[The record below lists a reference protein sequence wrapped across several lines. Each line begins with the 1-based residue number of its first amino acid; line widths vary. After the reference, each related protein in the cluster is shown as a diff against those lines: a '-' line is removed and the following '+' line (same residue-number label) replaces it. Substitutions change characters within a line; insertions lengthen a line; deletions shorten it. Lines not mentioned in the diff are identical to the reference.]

1 MDSTEVKYNPNPREK
16 ANIFSI
22 IFFGFTLPTFRTG
35 LKKDIDVDDVY
46 NTLSN
51 DRSERLVERLERNWK
66 AQLNAAAKNP
76 KKKPSLLK
84 AVAKTFWVEY
94 ALLGLLTGFGDLVL
108 RTFQPTMLEGVLK
121 YYANE
126 EGYTKLSAYFYAV
139 GMISFTLANCLVMSQ
154 YMVNAG
160 HAGMR
165 VRASVCA
172 LLYRKATRLSRTALG
187 DTPPGKV
194 VNLLS
199 NDVSRFNFASMII
212 QQLWIGPV
220 SSIIVIIMLYQRAGL
235 PGIAG
240 IILIF
245 IMSPL
250 QAYSGKLAARYR
262 KMTAMKTDERIRLMD
277 EVILGMQVIKMYA
290 WEKPFEKVIAM
301 ARKAEIRI
309 IQRNAYIRALFMT
322 LGMVTTRLA
331 LFSTLLTIA
340 LTGGDITAAKVF
352 VLMSYFNMLS
362 QTLTGIFTRGLT
374 EIAEMFVSLKR
385 LQQFLANEEYKYE
398 QFNNITLEEVDKTK
412 AALTVNNVTAKW
424 NASMSD
430 STLTDINLEV
440 GRGKFIG
447 IIGPVGSG
455 KSSLLQTLLGELDI
469 VHGDISANGKYSYC
483 SQEPWIFAN
492 TIRQNIVFGAEYN
505 KKRYK
510 EVIRVC
516 ALEKDL
522 DAFPKRD
529 LTIVGDKGASLSGG
543 QKARITLARA
553 VYRER
558 DIYLLDDPLSAVDIH
573 VSKVLYEDC
582 INGFLA
588 NKTRI
593 LVTHQVHYLKN
604 ADKII
609 ILNNGKIEKEGT
621 FDELANSD
629 NLYAQLLTS
638 EPEITDPDKTNQIE
652 YDRQESK
659 QSRKFGPRPD
669 TEGDRPK
676 RFEYGDQA
684 SKPFRKFG
692 PRPDTEGDR
701 PKRFE
706 YGDQASKP
714 FRKLGPRPDTEGDR
728 PNQIE
733 YDRQVSKQS
742 RKSRKSSIVSVISSK
757 SLVESIL
764 EESDSDSEEEYQM
777 KRPRMRDMQEESSK
791 GKVLGS
797 LLLQYFRTGA
807 NCISVALILILYVSV
822 QGAGSLVDYF
832 ISFWTNIEYIQ
843 TLKNQQLLTSTTSI
857 DIANSTEDIVSTTI
871 MPAASNST
879 ANISDPVHLS
889 ELETIMANSWFEY
902 PEWSTETCLFI
913 YGGLLL
919 VVISLTLGRS
929 FSFYTL
935 AMRCSK
941 NLHRSLFKGII
952 NAKMRFFETNPSGR
966 ILNRFANDIGSI
978 DDVIPRVLLDGG
990 QMMLQIVGS
999 LVLVSSANP
1008 YCIILAVGLAIVS
1021 GLLRKVYL
1029 KTSKNLK
1036 RVEGMLRS
1044 PIFTHLNATL
1054 QGLTTIRALRAE
1066 PILESEFDKIQN
1078 YHISAWFMNITAAQ
1092 AFGLS
1097 LNLLS
1102 SLFITI
1108 LVFSILTFDE
1118 ELGLMGGTVGLAISQ
1133 ANTLTNMIQMAMRVT
1148 ADIANQLLSVERVLE
1163 YERLPPEPQPN
1174 NPKPLPK
1181 NWPDSGKIEFHE
1193 MKFKYWET
1201 GPIII
1206 KDLTLTINAGQ
1217 KVGIVGRTG
1226 AGKSSLIG
1234 ALFRLANVEGKIIID
1249 GVDTKDVNLMDLR
1262 SKISIIPQD
1271 PVLFSGTLR
1280 YNLDP
1285 FNDYPDEKLYR
1296 ALQEVELKDP
1306 NNIINRLENRVM
1318 DRGSNYSVGQ
1328 RQLICLARAIIRNN
1342 KILMLDEATANV
1354 DPQTD
1359 ALIQKTIRTKF
1370 DKCTVLTV
1378 AHRLNTIMDSD
1389 KVLVMVNGKAAEF
1402 DHPHILLQD
1411 ENSLF
1416 SKMVNDTGKS
1426 ESEMLKKVAK
1436 TSYDNSL
1443 S

>member
-1 MDSTEVKYNPNPREK
+1 MDSIEVKYNPNPREN

-22 IFFGFTLPTFRTG
+22 IFFGYTLPTFRTG

-46 NTLSN
+46 NTLSS
-51 DRSERLVERLERNWK
+51 DRSEHLVKRLEKNWK
-66 AQLNAAAKNP
+66 AQLSLAAQNP
-76 KKKPSLLK
+76 KKSPSLLK
-84 AVAKTFWVEY
+84 AVVKTFWVEY

-126 EGYTKLSAYFYAV
+126 EGYTKFQAYFYAV
-139 GMISFTLANCLVMSQ
+139 GMISFTLTNSLVMSQ

-160 HAGMR
+160 HAGMK

-172 LLYRKATRLSRTALG
+172 LLYRKSTRLSRTALG
-187 DTPPGKV
+187 DTPAGKV

-199 NDVSRFNFASMII
+199 NDVARFDFASMMIH
-212 QQLWIGPV
+212 QLWIGPV
-220 SSIIVIIMLYQRAGL
+220 SSIIVIVMLYQRSGL
-235 PGIAG
+235 PGVAG
-240 IILIF
+240 ILLIF
-245 IMSPL
+245 IMAPL

-290 WEKPFEKVIAM
+290 WEKPFEKVIGI
-301 ARKAEIRI
+301 ARKAEVKI

-322 LGMVTTRLA
+322 LGMLTTRLA

-340 LTGGDITAAKVF
+340 LTGGDVTAAKVF
-352 VLMSYFNMLS
+352 VLMSYFNLLS

-374 EIAEMFVSLKR
+374 EIAELFVSLKR

-398 QFNNITLEEVDKTK
+398 KFNIISLDEVDKTK
-412 AALTVNNVTAKW
+412 PALTIDNLTAKW
-424 NASMSD
+424 NASMSEC
-430 STLTDINLEV
+430 SLTDINLEV

-455 KSSLLQTLLGELDI
+455 KSSFLQTLLGELDI
-469 VHGDISANGKYSYC
+469 VHGNISANGKFSYA

-492 TIRQNIVFGAEYN
+492 TIRQNILFGADYD

-516 ALEKDL
+516 ALQRDL
-522 DAFPKRD
+522 DEFPKRD

-543 QKARITLARA
+543 QKARINLARA

-573 VSKVLYEDC
+573 VSKVLYDEC

-621 FDELANSD
+621 FDELVNSD
-629 NLYAQLLTS
+629 NLYAKLLTS
-638 EPEITDPDKTNQIE
+638 EPELSETDKCKQIE
-652 YDRQESK
+652 YVRQISK
-659 QSRKFGPRPD
+659 H
-669 TEGDRPK
+669 
-676 RFEYGDQA
+676 
-684 SKPFRKFG
+684 
-692 PRPDTEGDR
+692 
-701 PKRFE
+701 
-706 YGDQASKP
+706 
-714 FRKLGPRPDTEGDR
+714 
-728 PNQIE
+728 
-733 YDRQVSKQS
+733 S

-764 EESDSDSEEEYQM
+764 EESGTDSDEEYEQKKPQM
-777 KRPRMRDMQEESSK
+777 KDMQEETTK
-791 GKVLGS
+791 GKVIGS

-822 QGAGSLVDYF
+822 QAAGSLVDYF

-843 TLKNQQLLTSTTSI
+843 NLKREQLLSTSTTSI
-857 DIANSTEDIVSTTI
+857 DITNSTEDIDSSTT
-871 MPAASNST
+871 MPVISFT
-879 ANISDPVHLS
+879 ENISNPVKLS
-889 ELETIMANSWFEY
+889 ELDSIIANSWFQY
-902 PEWSTETCLFI
+902 PDWTTETCLFV
-913 YGGLLL
+913 YGGLLML
-919 VVISLTLGRS
+919 VISLTLGRS

-941 NLHRSLFKGII
+941 NLHQSLFKGII
-952 NAKMRFFETNPSGR
+952 NAKMRFFDTNPSGR
-966 ILNRFANDIGSI
+966 ILNRFAKDIGSI

-999 LVLVSSANP
+999 LVLVSVANP
-1008 YCIILAVGLAIVS
+1008 YSIILAVALAVIS
-1021 GLLRKVYL
+1021 GFLRNVYL

-1036 RVEGMLRS
+1036 RTEGMLRS
-1044 PIFTHLNATL
+1044 PIFTHLSATL

-1078 YHISAWFMNITAAQ
+1078 YHISAWFMNITAGS

-1108 LVFSILTFDE
+1108 LVFSILTFDK
-1118 ELGLMGGTVGLAISQ
+1118 ELGLLGGTVGLAISQ
-1133 ANTLTNMIQMAMRVT
+1133 ANTLTNMIQFAMRMT
-1148 ADIANQLLSVERVLE
+1148 ADIANQMLSVERVLQ
-1163 YERLPPEPQPN
+1163 YEQLPPEPQPKD
-1174 NPKPLPK
+1174 PKPLPK
-1181 NWPDSGKIEFHE
+1181 SWPDSGKIEFQG
-1193 MKFKYWET
+1193 MKFKYWEE
-1201 GPIII
+1201 GPLII
-1206 KDLTLTINAGQ
+1206 KDLTLTITPGQ

-1249 GVDTKDVNLMDLR
+1249 GVDTKDVTLRDLR

-1370 DKCTVLTV
+1370 AKCTVLTV

-1389 KVLVMVNGKAAEF
+1389 RVLVMENGKVAEF

-1411 ENSLF
+1411 EHGLF

-1426 ESEMLKKVAK
+1426 ESEMLRRVAK
-1436 TSYDNSL
+1436 NTYDNSL
-1443 S
+1443 SEPL